1 MLIEGCQDFRPMLFA
16 GYRVWPVVCLLN
28 LVVVPFDHR
37 QLVGSIAGLGWGVF
51 LSLNQVK

>member
-1 MLIEGCQDFRPMLFA
+1 MLFA